1 MSETDAAV
9 RILYVDDDPGLA
21 RLAEKGL
28 ARHGFIAVSAGDITT
43 ALARLGEEPFDAL
56 VLDHYLGNEI
66 GLDLLHRLK
75 EDARTLPVVYVTGS
89 SEAQVAVDAMKAG
102 ASDYVVKTASDDFI
116 PQLVKALRQSIE
128 KAALL
133 NAKEEAEREIRIAKE
148 RAEALLAEVNHRV
161 GNSLTLAAAL
171 IRLQSQNTTN
181 EEVRVALL
189 ETQARIRAIA
199 GLHRHLYTSDDVKQ
213 VDARAYITMLIGE
226 LSDAIQ
232 TQGGGIT
239 VEHEIEA
246 VQLPT
251 DKAVSIGVIVSELIT
266 NASKYAFPDGVGQ
279 IRVELR
285 SIDGTRALLTVSDDG
300 IGWHGT
306 GEVRGTGLG
315 RKIMAAMATNLNT
328 TLEYRTPEKG
338 TLAELEIPL
347 EPLRD

>member
-1 MSETDAAV
+1 MSQASALH
-9 RILYVDDDPGLA
+9 ILYVDDDPGLA

-28 ARHGFIAVSAGDITT
+28 ARHGFTAVSAGDIAS
-43 ALARLGEEPFDAL
+43 ALARLKEQRFDAL

-66 GLDLLHRLK
+66 GLDLLNRLK
-75 EDARTLPVVYVTGS
+75 AEGAAIPVVYVTGS
-89 SEAQVAVDAMKAG
+89 SEAQVAVEAMKAG

-116 PQLVKALRQSIE
+116 PQLVKALNQSVE

-133 NAKEEAEREIRIAKE
+133 AAKEEAEREIRIAKE

-213 VDARAYITMLIGE
+213 VDARAYIAMLLGE
-226 LSDAIQ
+226 LGEAIQ
-232 TQGGGIT
+232 TQEGGIAL
-239 VEHEIEA
+239 EHDIDA

-251 DKAVSIGVIVSELIT
+251 DKAVSIGVIVSELVT
-266 NASKYAFPDGVGQ
+266 NASKYAFPEGTGR
-279 IRVELR
+279 IRVTLR
-285 SIDGTRALLTVSDDG
+285 ALDETRALLTVADDG
-300 IGWHGT
+300 IGWHGQ
-306 GEVRGTGLG
+306 GEARGTGLG
-315 RKIMAAMATNLNT
+315 RKIMAAMASNLGT
-328 TLEYRTPEKG
+328 ALDYRQPERG
-338 TLAELEIPL
+338 TQAELEIPL
-347 EPLRD
+347 ETRRD